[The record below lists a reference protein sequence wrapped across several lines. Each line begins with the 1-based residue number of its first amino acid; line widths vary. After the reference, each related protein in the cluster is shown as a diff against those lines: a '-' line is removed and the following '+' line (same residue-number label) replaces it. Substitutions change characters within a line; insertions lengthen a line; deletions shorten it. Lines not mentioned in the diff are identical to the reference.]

1 MTFLLLLVFLPSY
14 LPCLRQRI
22 LGITPGI
29 GFLGNPIRHRIRLI
43 PAPLLTIVESV
54 RRVTPFLMLVL
65 RRVRAV
71 LFTGF
76 LRGEPWSAQHL
87 PGPYPVPFGQADNP
101 RRLVLD
107 HDDSNAHS
115 LALPM
120 TTCSQGFPDWVLELP
135 AFLPA
140 LRIDDQSLPQG

>member
-1 MTFLLLLVFLPSY
+1 MTFLLLLAFLPSY
-14 LPCLRQRI
+14 LPCLRQHI

-29 GFLGNPIRHRIRLI
+29 SFLGNPVRHRIRLI
-43 PAPLLTIVESV
+43 PAPLLTVVESV
-54 RRVTPFLMLVL
+54 RRVTPFLMFVL
-65 RRVRAV
+65 RRFRAV

-76 LRGEPWSAQHL
+76 LWGEPWSAPHL

-101 RRLVLD
+101 RRLVFD

-120 TTCSQGFPDWVLELP
+120 TACLQGFPDRVSELP

-140 LRIDDQSLPQG
+140 LRIDDRSLP

>member
-22 LGITPGI
+22 LSITPGI
-29 GFLGNPIRHRIRLI
+29 SFLGNPARHCIRLI
-43 PAPLLTIVESV
+43 PALLLTTVESLW
-54 RRVTPFLMLVL
+54 RVTPFLMLVF
-65 RRVRAV
+65 RRFRVV

-76 LRGEPWSAQHL
+76 FGGEPWSVRHL
-87 PGPYPVPFGQADNP
+87 PDPYPVPFGQADNP
-101 RRLVLD
+101 RRLVFD
-107 HDDSNAHS
+107 HDDSDAHS

-120 TTCSQGFPDWVLELP
+120 TTCSQGFPDWVSGLP

-140 LRIDDQSLPQG
+140 LRIDDQSLP

>member
-1 MTFLLLLVFLPSY
+1 MTFLLLMVFLPSC
-14 LPCLRQRI
+14 LPCLRRRI

-29 GFLGNPIRHRIRLI
+29 GFLGNPVRHRIRLI

-65 RRVRAV
+65 RRCRAV

-76 LRGEPWSAQHL
+76 LRGEPWSVQHL
-87 PGPYPVPFGQADNP
+87 PGPYPVPFGQANIP
-101 RRLVLD
+101 RRLVFD

-115 LALPM
+115 LALSM
-120 TTCSQGFPDWVLELP
+120 AACSQGFPDWVSELP

-140 LRIDDQSLPQG
+140 LRIDDQSLP

>member
-14 LPCLRQRI
+14 LPCLRQHI

-29 GFLGNPIRHRIRLI
+29 SFLGNPIRHRIRLI
-43 PAPLLTIVESV
+43 PAPLLTVVESV

-65 RRVRAV
+65 RRVRVV

-76 LRGEPWSAQHL
+76 FRGEPWSVRHL
-87 PGPYPVPFGQADNP
+87 PGPYPIPFGQADNP
-101 RRLVLD
+101 SRLVFD
-107 HDDSNAHS
+107 HDDSDTHS

-120 TTCSQGFPDWVLELP
+120 TTCSQGFPDWISGLP

-140 LRIDDQSLPQG
+140 LRIDDQSLP

>member
-1 MTFLLLLVFLPSY
+1 MTSPLLLVFLPSY
-14 LPCLRQRI
+14 LPCLRQHI
-22 LGITPGI
+22 LSITPGI
-29 GFLGNPIRHRIRLI
+29 GFLGNPFHHRIRLI
-43 PAPLLTIVESV
+43 PALPLTTVESLWW
-54 RRVTPFLMLVL
+54 VTPFLMLVL
-65 RRVRAV
+65 RRFRAV

-76 LRGEPWSAQHL
+76 LRGEPWSANDL
-87 PGPYPVPFGQADNP
+87 PGPYPAPFGQADNP
-101 RRLVLD
+101 RRLVFD

-120 TTCSQGFPDWVLELP
+120 TACSQGFPDWISGLP